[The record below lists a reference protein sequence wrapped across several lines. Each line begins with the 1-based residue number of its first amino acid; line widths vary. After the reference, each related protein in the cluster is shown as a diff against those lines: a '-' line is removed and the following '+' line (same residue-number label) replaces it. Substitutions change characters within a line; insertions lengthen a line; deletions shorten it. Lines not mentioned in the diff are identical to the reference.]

1 MANKFIS
8 VRDKINARLQQSL
21 PGSVLFAQDFFGEAS
36 SEAVR
41 QHLSRLVKEG
51 ILVRISQG
59 IYVFPK
65 KVNGH
70 GFLLPAAPEIANAIA
85 RRDKAKIIP
94 TGEVALS
101 QLGLSAQVP
110 LNFVYLTDGPARVI
124 KIEQISGKRKYSIKF
139 KHASPKNFAFTG
151 KISSQ
156 VIQALRA
163 LGKRD
168 LDEKTLDKIKS
179 LLMRENQGD
188 HKHDIALAPAW
199 ISKLILNLLQTDR
212 E

>member
-1 MANKFIS
+1 MEGRYQ
-8 VRDKINARLQQSL
+8 V
-21 PGSVLFAQDFFGEAS
+21 PE
-36 SEAVR
+36 
-41 QHLSRLVKEG
+41 SRLWCNIV
-51 ILVRISQG
+51 S
-59 IYVFPK
+59 PK

-70 GFLLPAAPEIANAIA
+70 GSLLPVAPEIANAIA

-101 QLGLSAQVP
+101 QLGLSEQVP

-124 KIEQISGKRKYSIKF
+124 HIDVEGKKGYSIRF
-139 KHASPKNFAFTG
+139 KHAGPKNFAFTG

-163 LGKRD
+163 LGKKD
-168 LDEKTLDKIKS
+168 LDDVTLDKIKS

-188 HKHDIALAPAW
+188 LKHDIALAPAW
-199 ISKLILNLLQTDR
+199 ISKLILNLLQTGK

>member
-1 MANKFIS
+1 MGKKFIS
-8 VRDKINARLQQSL
+8 VRDKINARLDQSL
-21 PGSVLFAQDFFGEAS
+21 PGSILFVQDFFGEAS
-36 SEAVR
+36 GEAVR
-41 QHLSRLVKEG
+41 QQLSRLVKEG
-51 ILVRISQG
+51 VLVRLSQG
-59 IYVFPK
+59 LYVSPK
-65 KVNGH
+65 KTNGY
-70 GFLLPAAPEIANAIA
+70 GSLLPAAPEIANAIA

-101 QLGLSAQVP
+101 QLGLSEQVP

-124 KIEQISGKRKYSIKF
+124 NIDVEGKKGYSIRF
-139 KHASPKNFAFTG
+139 KHAGPKNFAFTG

-163 LGKRD
+163 LGKKD
-168 LDEKTLDKIKS
+168 LDDVTLDKIKS

-188 HKHDIALAPAW
+188 LKHDIALAPAW
-199 ISKLILNLLQTDR
+199 ISKLILNLLQTGK

>member
-70 GFLLPAAPEIANAIA
+70 GFLLPGAPEIANAIA

-101 QLGLSAQVP
+101 QLGLSEQVP
-110 LNFVYLTDGPARVI
+110 LNFVYLTDGPARII
-124 KIEQISGKRKYSIKF
+124 KIEQIEGKRKYSIKF
-139 KHASPKNFAFTG
+139 KHASPKNFAFAG

-179 LLMRENQGD
+179 LLMRENQAD
-188 HKHDIALAPAW
+188 LRHDIALAPAW
-199 ISKLILNLLQTDR
+199 ISKLILNLLRTN
-212 E
+212 

>member
-8 VRDKINARLQQSL
+8 ARDKINARLQQSL

-70 GFLLPAAPEIANAIA
+70 GFLLPGAPEIANAIA

-101 QLGLSAQVP
+101 QLGLSEQVP
-110 LNFVYLTDGPARVI
+110 LNFVYLTDGPARII
-124 KIEQISGKRKYSIKF
+124 KIEQIEGKRKYSIKF
-139 KHASPKNFAFTG
+139 KHASPKNFAFAG

-188 HKHDIALAPAW
+188 LRHDIALAPAW
-199 ISKLILNLLQTDR
+199 ISKLILNLLHTDKG
-212 E
+212 

>member
-8 VRDKINARLQQSL
+8 VRDKINARLEQSL
-21 PGSVLFAQDFFGEAS
+21 PGSILFAHDFFGEAS

-41 QHLSRLVKEG
+41 QQLSRLVKEG
-51 ILVRISQG
+51 VLVRLSQG
-59 IYVFPK
+59 IYVSPK
-65 KVNGH
+65 KTNGH
-70 GFLLPAAPEIANAIA
+70 GSLLPAAPEIASAIA

-101 QLGLSAQVP
+101 QLGLSEQVP
-110 LNFVYLTDGPARVI
+110 LNYVYLTDGPARVI
-124 KIEQISGKRKYSIKF
+124 KIDVERKKGYSIRF
-139 KHASPKNFAFTG
+139 KHAGPKNFAFTG

-163 LGKRD
+163 LGQKD
-168 LDEKTLDKIKS
+168 LDEKTLDKVKS
-179 LLMRENQGD
+179 LLMRENQAD
-188 HKHDIALAPAW
+188 LRHDIALAPAW
-199 ISKLILNLLQTDR
+199 ISKLILNLLQTDK

>member
-70 GFLLPAAPEIANAIA
+70 GFLLPGAPEIANAIA

-101 QLGLSAQVP
+101 QLGLSEQVP
-110 LNFVYLTDGPARVI
+110 LNFV
-124 KIEQISGKRKYSIKF
+124 
-139 KHASPKNFAFTG
+139 SP
-151 KISSQ
+151 
-156 VIQALRA
+156 
-163 LGKRD
+163 D
-168 LDEKTLDKIKS
+168 C
-179 LLMRENQGD
+179 
-188 HKHDIALAPAW
+188 
-199 ISKLILNLLQTDR
+199 
-212 E
+212 